1 VLLKRMQAFQTNLEQ
16 VVAEKDKALRAR
28 LLG

>member
-1 VLLKRMQAFQTNLEQ
+1 VLLKRMQAFQANLEQ
-16 VVAEKDKALRAR
+16 VVAEKDEALRAR